1 MPSVSKLLRWA
12 GIGLLVLAAIA
23 VAVWV
28 YLRFV
33 SPPVVELTQE
43 QIMASLGPRFP
54 LRNCTAVGACI
65 ELSEPA
71 LRLVEG
77 SERIDFSTRFDANLG
92 EIQVPGRLAFSG
104 KLRYVASEGSF
115 YFDDLEVSQ
124 LDLEGVPPF
133 LAQMLRQRR
142 TAGITTQLQNT
153 PVFTFNSESRRE
165 RLAMMLLGDVR
176 VQEGRLR
183 IQFLRP
189 AD

>member
-1 MPSVSKLLRWA
+1 MGKLLRWA
-12 GIGLLVLAAIA
+12 AIGLLVLAAI
-23 VAVWV
+23 VATVWA

-77 SERIDFSTRFDANLG
+77 SERIDISTRFDANLG

-133 LAQMLRQRR
+133 MARMLRERGIAGV
-142 TAGITTQLQNT
+142 TAQLQNT
-153 PVFTFNSESRRE
+153 PIYTFDTESRRE